1 MTREQR
7 LAILGPKT
15 VAAIHAR
22 VKEAPEPTD
31 ELVER
36 LRRIM
41 TRPAGEV
48 PAPQPATD
56 VRPAANAA

>member
-7 LAILGPKT
+7 LAILGPET

-41 TRPAGEV
+41 TRPGGI
-48 PAPQPATD
+48 PAPRPAAD
-56 VRPAANAA
+56 VRPAADAA